1 VEAFTL
7 SRRRALALA
16 LVAVALVA
24 LGARFLVN
32 AGSSATAKPARL
44 VPLARERP
52 PDLLVH
58 VVGEVRRPGLYR
70 LGDGG
75 RIADAIA
82 RAGGATE
89 AADLALVNL
98 AAPLV
103 DGTQISVPAR
113 APAGGAPGGGSPA
126 GAAPGPV
133 RLNTATVEELDALPG
148 VGPVTAGKIVEYRQA
163 HGPFASIDD
172 LDAVPGIGP
181 ARLEE
186 LRELVAL

>member
-103 DGTQISVPAR
+103 DGTQINVPAR
-113 APAGGAPGGGSPA
+113 APAGAATGGSPA
-126 GAAPGPV
+126 GAAAGPV

-163 HGPFASIDD
+163 HGPFASVDD

-186 LRELVAL
+186 LRELVGL